1 MFLSSLKAVHGTSSV
16 DVFSV
21 GTQGVILHYDG
32 NSWEIRPIISTETL
46 MGIWGANPNELFV
59 AGQLGVIFHEV
70 PSTVSV
76 ELDIKPQSCPN
87 PLNTKSKGVLP
98 VAVLALE
105 VSM

>member
-1 MFLSSLKAVHGTSSV
+1 MGIPGRYGQLFRPKR
-16 DVFSV
+16 
-21 GTQGVILHYDG
+21 
-32 NSWEIRPIISTETL
+32 SWV
-46 MGIWGANPNELFV
+46 IWGANPNELFV